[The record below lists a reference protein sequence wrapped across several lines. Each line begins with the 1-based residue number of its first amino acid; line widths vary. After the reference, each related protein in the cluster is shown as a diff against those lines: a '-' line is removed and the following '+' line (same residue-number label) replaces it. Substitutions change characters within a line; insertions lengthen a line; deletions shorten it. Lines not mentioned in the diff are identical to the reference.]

1 VDAGHSVVV
10 IEHDLDVIAES
21 DWVVDMGPEGGGGG
35 GKVAAQGTPEVLV
48 AKGTHTGVALGPVL
62 ARV

>member
-1 VDAGHSVVV
+1 
-10 IEHDLDVIAES
+10 VIAES
-21 DWVVDMGPEGGGGG
+21 DWVVDMGPEGGAGG

-62 ARV
+62 ARKAS